1 MSAILYCFAER
12 MRYNSREMSF
22 DSAIPVNRIAY
33 AQNDSFGQES
43 RGQSAF
49 ESRENNSRSRQSVNI
64 SQDTLLKVAR
74 AKLGRMVDHR
84 RGYNQQGAIAGEVA
98 VGTLLSTKA

>member
-1 MSAILYCFAER
+1 
-12 MRYNSREMSF
+12 MSF

-33 AQNDSFGQES
+33 GRNDRFGQES
-43 RGQSAF
+43 GGSSAHPTRDNGS
-49 ESRENNSRSRQSVNI
+49 ESRQSVNI

-84 RGYNQQGAIAGEVA
+84 AAYNQRGALAGEA
-98 VGTLLSTKA
+98 SVGSLLSAKA